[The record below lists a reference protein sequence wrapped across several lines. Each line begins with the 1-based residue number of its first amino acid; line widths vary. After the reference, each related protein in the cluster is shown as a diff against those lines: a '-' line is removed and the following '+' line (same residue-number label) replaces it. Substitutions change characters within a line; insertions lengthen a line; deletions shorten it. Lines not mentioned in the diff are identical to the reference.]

1 MRDLVDRI
9 AVAEGLHRLR
19 VHLPM
24 FLCRLASRTLSRVLP
39 AAAYS
44 PDALLG
50 LAEDADL
57 DHTRFREECGYAP
70 LTLEQGFA
78 RVFGGG
84 EAVR

>member
-1 MRDLVDRI
+1 VDRI
-9 AVAEGLHRLR
+9 ARAEGLHRLR

-24 FLCRLASRTLSRVLP
+24 AVCRLVSRTLSRVLP
-39 AAAYS
+39 NAAYT

-50 LAEDADL
+50 LSEDADL
-57 DHTRFREECGYAP
+57 DHTPFREECGYTP

>member
-1 MRDLVDRI
+1 M
-9 AVAEGLHRLR
+9 
-19 VHLPM
+19 P
-24 FLCRLASRTLSRVLP
+24 LCRLASRTLSRLLP
-39 AAAYS
+39 NAAYT

-50 LAEDADL
+50 LAEDVDL

-70 LTLEQGFA
+70 LTLDQGFA